1 MIEPKFVER
10 IAVEVS
16 ARPEQVAAAI
26 PLFDKGATVPFVAR
40 YRKDA
45 TGRLDEARLEKIEEL
60 NTHFIAL
67 TSRRNAILENIAK
80 QGKLTDAL
88 RQQIEE
94 CLDQTVLEDLY
105 LPFKK
110 QRRSKATAAVEQGL
124 EPLADFLWTQA
135 PVTEPLEDFAE
146 AFVKPE
152 RMISSP
158 EEAMLGAYSILAE
171 RVAMD
176 AAARG
181 LIRERMTKD
190 GRIVSAATKNA
201 QGQKT
206 KFEAF
211 YEFSEP
217 LASIRGQKLLALL
230 RGVRLG
236 YLRMDLVVDDAAVVE
251 QLTAHYLKQPGS
263 VFETHF
269 RQVVEDAYKRLLR
282 PAIENEVIT
291 EARRAAEEDAIQVF
305 RQSAETLLLAPG
317 AGPSAL
323 LGLMPAGQAP
333 WGVAA
338 IGADGAFLE
347 GAAICPLAPQN
358 DVEGAEKTLGEMIT
372 RHGVQGIVIGE
383 ADGARDAARFVGTT
397 LKKLGHRRVFW
408 VLLDPSHA
416 NQCAVSKHVR
426 QELPEADLPLRAAS
440 SLARYLQDPLA
451 ELIKLEPRAL
461 ASGQYQH
468 DVNQRRLREAMCR
481 TVESCVNRVGA
492 NLNTA
497 SVELLRYVS
506 GIQMGTAQNIVEHR
520 AKNGGFATKSQLL
533 EVPGI
538 GEKTYEQC
546 AGFLRIP
553 GAVNPLDGTRIHPE
567 AYPVVEQMAQE
578 AGVDLDG
585 LLGNEDRIG
594 KVDLKALVRE
604 NIGELALADI
614 RAELLRPGHDPRVRF
629 RPPHYVDGAYDVSE
643 LQEGAEA
650 EGTITSITEFGVFV
664 DIGVGQDGLVH
675 LSELANH
682 FIREPR
688 GLFKIGDIM
697 RVKVIK
703 VDREAKRI
711 SLSRKALLQAPRPR
725 PQAGQARGEQP
736 PAEAPEKSATEHPA
750 GERPPGRAPRH
761 EGEPR
766 ERRRP
771 DAAARDGR
779 RTDRNDR
786 KREKP
791 GRRPSGDR
799 PHPPAKTSFGDSGDL
814 MNTQLADQLAELRKK
829 FGS

>member
-1 MIEPKFVER
+1 
-10 IAVEVS
+10 
-16 ARPEQVAAAI
+16 
-26 PLFDKGATVPFVAR
+26 
-40 YRKDA
+40 
-45 TGRLDEARLEKIEEL
+45 
-60 NTHFIAL
+60 
-67 TSRRNAILENIAK
+67 
-80 QGKLTDAL
+80 
-88 RQQIEE
+88 
-94 CLDQTVLEDLY
+94 
-105 LPFKK
+105 
-110 QRRSKATAAVEQGL
+110 
-124 EPLADFLWTQA
+124 
-135 PVTEPLEDFAE
+135 
-146 AFVKPE
+146 
-152 RMISSP
+152 
-158 EEAMLGAYSILAE
+158 
-171 RVAMD
+171 
-176 AAARG
+176 
-181 LIRERMTKD
+181 
-190 GRIVSAATKNA
+190 
-201 QGQKT
+201 
-206 KFEAF
+206 
-211 YEFSEP
+211 
-217 LASIRGQKLLALL
+217 
-230 RGVRLG
+230 
-236 YLRMDLVVDDAAVVE
+236 
-251 QLTAHYLKQPGS
+251 
-263 VFETHF
+263 
-269 RQVVEDAYKRLLR
+269 
-282 PAIENEVIT
+282 
-291 EARRAAEEDAIQVF
+291 
-305 RQSAETLLLAPG
+305 
-317 AGPSAL
+317 
-323 LGLMPAGQAP
+323 
-333 WGVAA
+333 
-338 IGADGAFLE
+338 
-347 GAAICPLAPQN
+347 
-358 DVEGAEKTLGEMIT
+358 
-372 RHGVQGIVIGE
+372 
-383 ADGARDAARFVGTT
+383 
-397 LKKLGHRRVFW
+397 
-408 VLLDPSHA
+408 
-416 NQCAVSKHVR
+416 
-426 QELPEADLPLRAAS
+426 
-440 SLARYLQDPLA
+440 
-451 ELIKLEPRAL
+451 
-461 ASGQYQH
+461 
-468 DVNQRRLREAMCR
+468 MCR

-553 GAVNPLDGTRIHPE
+553 GAANPLDGTRIHPE
-567 AYPVVEQMAQE
+567 AYPVVEQMAQDS
-578 AGVDLDG
+578 GVDLDG

-736 PAEAPEKSATEHPA
+736 SAEAPEKSATEHPA
-750 GERPPGRAPRH
+750 GGRPPGRPPRH
-761 EGEPR
+761 DGEPR

-771 DAAARDGR
+771 DAAARDTR
-779 RTDRNDR
+779 RPDRNDR

-791 GRRPSGDR
+791 GRKPGGDR